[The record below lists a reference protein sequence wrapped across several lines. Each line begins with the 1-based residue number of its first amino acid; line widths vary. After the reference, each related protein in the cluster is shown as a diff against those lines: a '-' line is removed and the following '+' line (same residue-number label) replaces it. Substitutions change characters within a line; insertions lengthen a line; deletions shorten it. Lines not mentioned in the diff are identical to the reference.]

1 MKKWLSLILVFVGLA
16 VGFAC
21 KGSTTDD
28 VKHPPTITSFTATP
42 ATIHTGE
49 SSTLSWNVTGATS
62 LSIDNGVGTV
72 TGATGTK
79 SVSPTAT
86 TTYKLTAT
94 NADGTKTATTVVTL
108 QLVPPTIDSFTAT
121 PASIKLGDSST
132 LSWSVTNGTTISI
145 DNGIGTVAATGTQ
158 AVSPTANTTY
168 TLTATNVDGTV
179 TSTAQVAILPAATFT
194 FANDPATIAWDYD
207 ADTNTTS
214 ATFSEVYTETA
225 GVAGHIQ
232 SAYTGLYLTAD
243 ESSRVGSLNFGSGD
257 FTANGTLTLGPHT
270 ITGTGQATVW
280 AALIEGT
287 DANGYAIYQYW
298 IMDINWAGSVGT
310 SVLRQVI
317 KGVTDP
323 RLVRLAESLGTIRK

>member
-16 VGFAC
+16 AGFAC
-21 KGSTTDD
+21 KGTSTPE

-42 ATIHTGE
+42 ATIHRGE
-49 SSTLSWNVTGATS
+49 SSTLSWNVTGATT
-62 LSIDNGVGTV
+62 LSINNSVGTV

-79 SVSPTAT
+79 SVSPTDT
-86 TTYKLTAT
+86 TTYTLTAT
-94 NADGTKTATTVVTL
+94 NADGTKTATATVTL

>member
-21 KGSTTDD
+21 KGSTTED
-28 VKHPPTITSFTATP
+28 VKHPPTITSFSASP
-42 ATIHTGE
+42 ATIHRGE

-79 SVSPTAT
+79 SVSPTET

-94 NADGTKTATTVVTL
+94 NADGTKTMNTTVTI
-108 QLVPPTIDSFTAT
+108 QLVPPTIDAFTAT

-132 LSWSVTNGTTISI
+132 LSWTVTNGTTISI

-158 AVSPTANTTY
+158 AVSPTVNTTY
-168 TLTATNVDGTV
+168 TLTATNADGTV
-179 TSTAQVAILPAATFT
+179 TATAPVAILPAAAFT
-194 FANDPATIAWDYD
+194 FAWDPATIAWDYD

-214 ATFSEVYTETA
+214 ATFSEIYTETA

-232 SAYTGLYLTAD
+232 SAYTGLYLTGD
-243 ESSRVGSLNFGSGD
+243 EATRIGSLNFGSGD

-270 ITGTGQATVW
+270 LSGTGQATVW

-298 IMDINWAGSVGT
+298 IMDIVWTGRVGT
-310 SVLRQVI
+310 AIPRLII
-317 KGVTDP
+317 KGVNDP
-323 RLVRLAESLGTIRK
+323 TAMRLIEGLGRIKR

>member
-108 QLVPPTIDSFTAT
+108 QLVPPTIDSFIAT
-121 PASIKLGDSST
+121 PAAIKLGDSST
-132 LSWSVTNGTTISI
+132 LSWGVTNGTTISI
-145 DNGIGTVAATGTQ
+145 DNGIGTVAATGSQ
-158 AVSPTANTTY
+158 AVSPTVTTTY
-168 TLTATNVDGTV
+168 TLTATNADGTV
-179 TSTAQVAILPAATFT
+179 TSTAQVAILPAATFS
-194 FANDPATIAWDYD
+194 FATDPAAVPWTYD
-207 ADTNTTS
+207 AGTDTTS
-214 ATFSEVYTETA
+214 ATFSEIFTETN

-232 SAYTGLYLTAD
+232 SAYTGLYLAD
-243 ESSRVGSLNFGSGD
+243 ESTRIASVNFGSGD
-257 FTANGTLTLGPHT
+257 FAANGSLTFGPYT
-270 ITGTGQATVW
+270 ESGTGVGAVW
-280 AALIEGT
+280 AVLIQGT
-287 DANGYAIYQYW
+287 DANGYDIYQAFYGTVSLPGT
-298 IMDINWAGSVGT
+298 AGIT
-310 SVLRQVI
+310 TLQPVI
-317 KGVTDP
+317 KGLTDP
-323 RLVRLAESLGTIRK
+323 RIVRLIEELGTIKK